1 MNFLAYKQKPS
12 RTPNFK
18 PYNEEEL
25 AEIEKKNEERK
36 IVQDRINII
45 KNNRALEEQSRFDKF
60 NEHASMNPPEYPILL
75 DIKNKNNLKQEY
87 YLTDITDN
95 YIYAFSFEDA
105 ISKVKME
112 LNNPNSK
119 IQETNNRIN
128 PGSNL
133 LRISSNNK
141 GFNRTIINNLSLPE
155 KDKFY
160 EIDKTFL
167 FWNIYV
173 TNAPKSMFSSFRK
186 SLQSK
191 VQGGKKKYKSKSKKR
206 KIKSK
211 SKTKSKTKSKKNKL
225 RR

>member
-1 MNFLAYKQKPS
+1 MNVLAYKQKPS

-25 AEIEKKNEERK
+25 AEIAKRDEARK
-36 IVQDRINII
+36 IVQDRIVNI
-45 KNNRALEEQSRFDKF
+45 KKNRAAEEQSRLDKF
-60 NEHASMNPPEYPILL
+60 NEHVSMSPPEYPILVK
-75 DIKNKNNLKQEY
+75 IINKNNLKQDY

-105 ISKVKME
+105 ISKVEME

-119 IQETNNRIN
+119 IQETNNKIN

-133 LRISSNNK
+133 LRISSTNK
-141 GFNRTIINNLSLPE
+141 GLTRKFNGNLSLPE
-155 KDKFY
+155 KDKFH

-206 KIKSK
+206 KYTSK
-211 SKTKSKTKSKKNKL
+211 SKSKKNKL
-225 RR
+225 TRR